1 MNSLL
6 FKSSYINMYFK
17 KLKLF
22 NSETLETYQ
31 MVKIAEILSSSIVL
45 WKHIF
50 LEWNKWTWKSYILWM
65 IKNVYELESQLFNM
79 KFQEYV
85 NSKIGWMWWW
95 KNVKNELNEIFW
107 RTQTVKQ
114 EQDENIEKII
124 EEASIE
130 VSKQFSK
137 FDSKELQNEVFK
149 DVDENLK
156 QLYVHIRTN
165 YNNYIFSYIDLTK
178 ISENLLYFNQ
188 ALTANIELA
197 DRMKYKNKLV
207 FLLDNIWNFEK
218 DSRKETWL
226 IIKEFSDKWIQFI
239 ITWSK
244 QEKKDFE
251 HLLWEMLH
259 ISEIDLKLLSDQISE
274 EIIESHEWLKKDPWL
289 AQLINS
295 DKQKM
300 IEMVNRLRDKYK
312 KFEPSFSSEI
322 VSDLYNQY
330 QRNKIDQIK
339 NTLNTWW
346 KFNLSNLNLTQIQ
359 KFDIL
364 WTINKKYQET
374 KIYTS
379 EDKENDIKEI
389 KKVLIWQDTALEW
402 SMNAIFLWKWF
413 NKNPIATLMYL
424 WPTWVWKSELAKQI
438 AKFVFNDENK
448 IKVLQMNTF
457 WDQWTASRLIWAWP
471 WYVWYEDWKTQ
482 SLKAILEEMWEWVV
496 LFDEIEKAHSS
507 IYDFIMWMMWD
518 WKVQMASWLWS
529 EHELSFKNFILIFTS
544 NAITSYDELKLDNST
559 IWFRTWLEKKEEKEL
574 DLNSWDV
581 KERVIRT
588 LKELFKSEFLW
599 RIDQFF
605 LFNELTDESMKT
617 IIKNYI
623 EKTKAKLKDWIKDW
637 YSPFKPSD
645 IDAFLL
651 FDDQEIDDIILYAK
665 KTKLWARNAIKKCEE
680 IISEKMNFHFS
691 WKTPSWPYKLISEND
706 EENEWQ
712 KKRWRKKHKENENE
726 INW

>member
-1 MNSLL
+1 
-6 FKSSYINMYFK
+6 
-17 KLKLF
+17 
-22 NSETLETYQ
+22 
-31 MVKIAEILSSSIVL
+31 
-45 WKHIF
+45 
-50 LEWNKWTWKSYILWM
+50 
-65 IKNVYELESQLFNM
+65 
-79 KFQEYV
+79 
-85 NSKIGWMWWW
+85 
-95 KNVKNELNEIFW
+95 
-107 RTQTVKQ
+107 
-114 EQDENIEKII
+114 
-124 EEASIE
+124 
-130 VSKQFSK
+130 
-137 FDSKELQNEVFK
+137 
-149 DVDENLK
+149 
-156 QLYVHIRTN
+156 
-165 YNNYIFSYIDLTK
+165 
-178 ISENLLYFNQ
+178 
-188 ALTANIELA
+188 
-197 DRMKYKNKLV
+197 
-207 FLLDNIWNFEK
+207 
-218 DSRKETWL
+218 
-226 IIKEFSDKWIQFI
+226 
-239 ITWSK
+239 
-244 QEKKDFE
+244 
-251 HLLWEMLH
+251 MLH

-374 KIYTS
+374 KIYTA

-588 LKELFKSEFLW
+588 LKEVFKPEFLW

-623 EKTKAKLKDWIKDW
+623 EKTKAKLKDWIFSRTATSLK
-637 YSPFKPSD
+637 SP
-645 IDAFLL
+645 
-651 FDDQEIDDIILYAK
+651 
-665 KTKLWARNAIKKCEE
+665 IKKKS
-680 IISEKMNFHFS
+680 IWFS
-691 WKTPSWPYKLISEND
+691 WSISWKAAKLLTAVSFWINSIVPTRGICISSSS
-706 EENEWQ
+706 
-712 KKRWRKKHKENENE
+712 
-726 INW
+726 

>member
-85 NSKIGWMWWW
+85 NSKINWGWWW

-130 VSKQFSK
+130 ISKQFSK
-137 FDSKELQNEVFK
+137 FDPKELQNEVFK

-226 IIKEFSDKWIQFI
+226 IVKEFSDKWIQFI

-251 HLLWEMLH
+251 NLLWEMLH
-259 ISEIDLKLLSDQISE
+259 INEIDLKLLSDQISE

-295 DKQKM
+295 DKQKI
-300 IEMVNRLRDKYK
+300 IEIVNRLRDKYK

-374 KIYTS
+374 KIYTA

-544 NAITSYDELKLDNST
+544 NAITSYDELKLDNSA

-588 LKELFKSEFLW
+588 LKEVFKPEFLW

>member
-6 FKSSYINMYFK
+6 FTSSYINMYFK

-50 LEWNKWTWKSYILWM
+50 LEWNKWTWKSYLLWM
-65 IKNVYELESQLFNM
+65 LKNVYELESQLFNM

-85 NSKIGWMWWW
+85 NSKSTWWW

-107 RTQTVKQ
+107 RTSAETQK
-114 EQDENIEKII
+114 QDENMEKII

-137 FDSKELQNEVFK
+137 FDQKELQHEVFK
-149 DVDENLK
+149 DVDEPLK

-197 DRMKYKNKLV
+197 NMMRYKNKLV

-374 KIYTS
+374 KIYTA

-544 NAITSYDELKLDNST
+544 NAITSYDELKLDNSA

-588 LKELFKSEFLW
+588 LKEVFKPEFLW

-691 WKTPSWPYKLISEND
+691 WKTPSWQYKLISEND

>member
-6 FKSSYINMYFK
+6 FTSSYINMYFK

-85 NSKIGWMWWW
+85 NSKINWGWWW

-130 VSKQFSK
+130 ISKQFSK
-137 FDSKELQNEVFK
+137 FDQKELQNEVFK

-226 IIKEFSDKWIQFI
+226 IVKEFSDKWIQFI

-251 HLLWEMLH
+251 NLLWEMLH
-259 ISEIDLKLLSDQISE
+259 INEIDLKLLSDQISE

-295 DKQKM
+295 DKSKM

-374 KIYTS
+374 KIYTA

-588 LKELFKSEFLW
+588 LKEVFKPEFLW

-623 EKTKAKLKDWIKDW
+623 EKTKSKLKDWIKDW

>member
-588 LKELFKSEFLW
+588 LKELFKPEFLW

>member
-6 FKSSYINMYFK
+6 FTSSYINMYFK

-50 LEWNKWTWKSYILWM
+50 LEWNKWTWKSYLLWM

-85 NSKIGWMWWW
+85 NSKINWGWWW

-130 VSKQFSK
+130 ISKQFSK
-137 FDSKELQNEVFK
+137 FDQKELQNEVFK

-226 IIKEFSDKWIQFI
+226 IVKEFSDKWIQFI

-251 HLLWEMLH
+251 NLLWEMLH
-259 ISEIDLKLLSDQISE
+259 INEIDLKLLSDQISE

-374 KIYTS
+374 KIYTA

-413 NKNPIATLMYL
+413 NKIPIATLMYL

-544 NAITSYDELKLDNST
+544 NAITSYDELKLDNSA

-588 LKELFKSEFLW
+588 LKEVFKPEFLW

-712 KKRWRKKHKENENE
+712 KKRWRKKHKENE

>member
-85 NSKIGWMWWW
+85 NSKISWVWWW

-107 RTQTVKQ
+107 RTQTIKQ

-130 VSKQFSK
+130 ISKQFSK
-137 FDSKELQNEVFK
+137 FDQKELQNEVFK

-226 IIKEFSDKWIQFI
+226 IVKEFSDKWIQFI

-251 HLLWEMLH
+251 NLLWEMLH
-259 ISEIDLKLLSDQISE
+259 INEIDLKLLSDQISE

-374 KIYTS
+374 KIYTA

-588 LKELFKSEFLW
+588 LKEVFKPEFLW

>member
-6 FKSSYINMYFK
+6 FTSSYINMYFK

-65 IKNVYELESQLFNM
+65 IKNVYELESQLFNT

-85 NSKIGWMWWW
+85 NSKISWVWWW

-107 RTQTVKQ
+107 RTPTVKQ

-130 VSKQFSK
+130 ISKQFSK
-137 FDSKELQNEVFK
+137 FDPKELQNEVFK

-226 IIKEFSDKWIQFI
+226 IVKEFSDKWIQFI

-259 ISEIDLKLLSDQISE
+259 INEIDLKLLSDQISE
-274 EIIESHEWLKKDPWL
+274 EIIESHEWVKKDPWL

-322 VSDLYNQY
+322 FSDLYNQY

-339 NTLNTWW
+339 N
-346 KFNLSNLNLTQIQ
+346 LT
-359 KFDIL
+359 
-364 WTINKKYQET
+364 
-374 KIYTS
+374 
-379 EDKENDIKEI
+379 
-389 KKVLIWQDTALEW
+389 
-402 SMNAIFLWKWF
+402 
-413 NKNPIATLMYL
+413 
-424 WPTWVWKSELAKQI
+424 
-438 AKFVFNDENK
+438 FV
-448 IKVLQMNTF
+448 
-457 WDQWTASRLIWAWP
+457 
-471 WYVWYEDWKTQ
+471 
-482 SLKAILEEMWEWVV
+482 
-496 LFDEIEKAHSS
+496 
-507 IYDFIMWMMWD
+507 
-518 WKVQMASWLWS
+518 
-529 EHELSFKNFILIFTS
+529 
-544 NAITSYDELKLDNST
+544 
-559 IWFRTWLEKKEEKEL
+559 
-574 DLNSWDV
+574 
-581 KERVIRT
+581 
-588 LKELFKSEFLW
+588 
-599 RIDQFF
+599 
-605 LFNELTDESMKT
+605 
-617 IIKNYI
+617 
-623 EKTKAKLKDWIKDW
+623 
-637 YSPFKPSD
+637 
-645 IDAFLL
+645 AF
-651 FDDQEIDDIILYAK
+651 
-665 KTKLWARNAIKKCEE
+665 
-680 IISEKMNFHFS
+680 
-691 WKTPSWPYKLISEND
+691 
-706 EENEWQ
+706 
-712 KKRWRKKHKENENE
+712 
-726 INW
+726 

>member
-6 FKSSYINMYFK
+6 FTSSYINMYFK

-85 NSKIGWMWWW
+85 NSKISWVWWW

-107 RTQTVKQ
+107 RTPTVKQ

-130 VSKQFSK
+130 ISKQFSK
-137 FDSKELQNEVFK
+137 FDQKELQNEVFK

-197 DRMKYKNKLV
+197 DRMRYKNKLV

-226 IIKEFSDKWIQFI
+226 IVKEFSDKWIQFI

-259 ISEIDLKLLSDQISE
+259 INEIDLKLLSDQISE

-374 KIYTS
+374 KIYTA

-588 LKELFKSEFLW
+588 LKDLFKPEFLW

-651 FDDQEIDDIILYAK
+651 FDDQEIDDIILYSK